1 MYFGKIL
8 IFFITAYNLYTLLN
22 KTSKNLHV
30 YINSFILYIHTSYRE
45 YMSANVFED
54 YMTSGMWLRVVW

>member
-8 IFFITAYNLYTLLN
+8 IVFITAHNFYILLN

-30 YINSFILYIHTSYRE
+30 YINSFILYIYTCYRE

-54 YMTSGMWLRVVW
+54 YITSGM